1 MDRVGVGG
9 GCGWNQVS
17 RFVGEGAVGRSCRS
31 SFSSRVGGTKSGP
44 AGTGEAPAG
53 AMVEPEGLGRPLGG
67 AVSEEG
73 KWGLAALRA
82 GGFGG
87 SRNATTRG
95 RSRLFVR
102 KTPRVSPQVCLLWA
116 VSGERGERSD
126 RAILA
131 EESPLRA
138 RLGLRSVE
146 VAGSREGLL
155 GILCGQAYA
164 WRGAGSAETPPRV
177 GHRCRAPDLEA
188 PSGHP
193 PWSVCQ
199 KISSGKAPSDGV
211 LLGGA

>member
-1 MDRVGVGG
+1 MAAV
-9 GCGWNQVS
+9 
-17 RFVGEGAVGRSCRS
+17 VGRVFPRGWAEPSP
-31 SFSSRVGGTKSGP
+31 GP
-44 AGTGEAPAG
+44 RGQGEAPAG
-53 AMVEPEGLGRPLGG
+53 AMVEPEGPGRPLGG

-73 KWGLAALRA
+73 QWGLAALRA

-102 KTPRVSPQVCLLWA
+102 KTLRVSPQACSLWA

-138 RLGLRSVE
+138 RLGLRSVK

-177 GHRCRAPDLEA
+177 GHLCRAPDLEA

-199 KISSGKAPSDGV
+199 KISSGKGFIRWCFIRRCLGRRT
-211 LLGGA
+211 LLI